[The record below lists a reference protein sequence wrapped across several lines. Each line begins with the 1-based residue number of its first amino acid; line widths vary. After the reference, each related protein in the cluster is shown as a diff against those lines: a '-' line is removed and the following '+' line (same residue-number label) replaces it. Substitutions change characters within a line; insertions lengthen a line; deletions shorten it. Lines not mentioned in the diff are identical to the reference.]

1 MSASIGRGEV
11 REVPVSDIAS
21 DAEALQI
28 VSSTGAPSWVATE
41 PGRLVVQPPAGTPVG
56 TVSWTT
62 VVADPGGLTATVPI
76 TVTVTNQLP
85 VGAPDTVKVN
95 PGVAVVASPLDNDV
109 DPDGT
114 NDTLALQSVP
124 TTITFPNG
132 ATGTL
137 SIVGTRQISIDA
149 AGARGSASFTYTL
162 RDADGGV
169 SGPVTVT
176 VDGPPLN
183 SPPDVA
189 DQSVSAVAT
198 VPVAVALSAS
208 DVNGDPLTIA
218 TLGDPAGVVT
228 SQAGLA
234 LTITAPTAGTF
245 VVTYTVSDGTA
256 QSRVATI
263 TVTAVDPPAPTTTV
277 VVDPSN
283 SGPGG

>member
-1 MSASIGRGEV
+1 M
-11 REVPVSDIAS
+11 P
-21 DAEALQI
+21 
-28 VSSTGAPSWVATE
+28 
-41 PGRLVVQPPAGTPVG
+41 
-56 TVSWTT
+56 
-62 VVADPGGLTATVPI
+62 
-76 TVTVTNQLP
+76 
-85 VGAPDTVKVN
+85 PDTVKVN

-218 TLGDPAGVVT
+218 TLGDPRRRHQPGGPRPDDHGSHGGNLRGHVHRQRRHRAVAGGDHHGHGGRP
-228 SQAGLA
+228 AGADDHRGRGPVELGPRG
-234 LTITAPTAGTF
+234 LTAG
-245 VVTYTVSDGTA
+245 
-256 QSRVATI
+256 
-263 TVTAVDPPAPTTTV
+263 
-277 VVDPSN
+277 SN
-283 SGPGG
+283 RYG